1 VPRAQLAAAARA
13 MTSSRPSRAVDGNKP
28 AGCSHGEPSRKCC
41 NLGQRRRKRAASA
54 AAGSRSRRVRSALVL
69 GGRRSRAAR
78 FGALTAA
85 VLTLTAASAALAAP
99 GASSGDVTLQQLGT
113 RTHQALLSLYA
124 LDSQLQAWRA
134 RLGSLQTAETALRAR
149 QASLRNEL
157 AADEASFKTSRR
169 SLVLQLR
176 AMYEQG
182 SVDPVAVV
190 LGAKSL
196 STGLSQLDYL
206 SRAADQSQQI
216 VAATAAAHSRLLRSQ
231 HLLAVEKRRLDRS
244 LAAARQAEERLAAAA
259 ASRAAYVSSL
269 RAQERLRAEQVRSV
283 ESRAKAA
290 QQKSQTLQQPTASAP
305 TGKRQLTVSATCY
318 DLSGR
323 TATGMPVGPGVVAVD
338 PSVIPLGTKMYVPG
352 YGNGVAADVGGG
364 IKGDIIDLWMTP
376 SQCAAWGRRTVTITL
391 Y

>member
-1 VPRAQLAAAARA
+1 
-13 MTSSRPSRAVDGNKP
+13 M
-28 AGCSHGEPSRKCC
+28 
-41 NLGQRRRKRAASA
+41 
-54 AAGSRSRRVRSALVL
+54 
-69 GGRRSRAAR
+69 R
-78 FGALTAA
+78 FGALAAA
-85 VLTLTAASAALAAP
+85 VLTLTASAALAAP
-99 GASSGDVTLQQLGT
+99 GTGGGAQTSNSDATMQQLGT

-124 LDSQLQAWRA
+124 LDSRLQAWHA
-134 RLGSLQTAETALRAR
+134 RLGSLETEEADLRAR
-149 QASLRNEL
+149 QASLETQL
-157 AADEASFKTSRR
+157 TADEASFKTSRR
-169 SLVLQLR
+169 SLVLELR
-176 AMYEQG
+176 ALYEQG
-182 SVDPVAVV
+182 DVDPVAVV

-196 STGLSQLDYL
+196 STGLNQLADL
-206 SRAADQSQQI
+206 SRPLTRAARSC
-216 VAATAAAHSRLLRSQ
+216 AATAAAHRRLLRSQ

-244 LAAARQAEERLAAAA
+244 LAAARQAEQRLTAAA

-283 ESRAKAA
+283 ESQAQAA
-290 QQKSQTLQQPTASAP
+290 QQKSQTLQQPTTSAP

-364 IKGDIIDLWMTP
+364 IKGNTIDLWMTP

>member
-1 VPRAQLAAAARA
+1 
-13 MTSSRPSRAVDGNKP
+13 M
-28 AGCSHGEPSRKCC
+28 
-41 NLGQRRRKRAASA
+41 
-54 AAGSRSRRVRSALVL
+54 L

-78 FGALTAA
+78 FGALAAA
-85 VLTLTAASAALAAP
+85 VLTLSASAALASSGTRAP
-99 GASSGDVTLQQLGT
+99 TNSGDVTMQQLGT
-113 RTHQALLSLYA
+113 RTHQALFSLYA

-134 RLGSLQTAETALRAR
+134 RLGSLQSAEAALRTR
-149 QASLRNEL
+149 QATLRNEL
-157 AADEASFKTSRR
+157 HADEASFKTSRR
-169 SLVLQLR
+169 SLVLELR

-182 SVDPVAVV
+182 NVDPVAVV

-196 STGLSQLDYL
+196 GTGLSQLDYL

-216 VAATAAAHSRLLRSQ
+216 VAATAAAHRRLVRSQ

-244 LAAARQAEERLAAAA
+244 LAAARQAEERLTTAA
-259 ASRAAYVSSL
+259 ASRTAYISSL
-269 RAQERLRAEQVRSV
+269 RAQERLRADQVRSV
-283 ESRAKAA
+283 ESQAQAA
-290 QQKSQTLQQPTASAP
+290 QQKSQTLQQPTTSAP

-338 PSVIPLGTKMYVPG
+338 PSVIPLGTKMHVPG